1 MDKMRDRT
9 KNKPEPKVPVKPVRK
24 ELPADLKKALDK
36 IEEEEKKKGMKKG
49 GVVKSSASKRGDG
62 A

>member
-1 MDKMRDRT
+1 MDKMRDNRT

-36 IEEEEKKKGMKKG
+36 IEEEEKKK
-49 GVVKSSASKRGDG
+49 R
-62 A
+62 